1 LRAVCR
7 DGLRSC
13 HGVILV
19 SVYQQWLNAKAI
31 EEAAIKTRR
40 DLEDAIAFELALP
53 ANLDG
58 TSNHD
63 RDGFAVKVVGRIN
76 RKIDS
81 DKLQSLAA
89 EHGLADHLPSL
100 FRWKPEINATAWK
113 AAAATITEPL
123 LDAITS
129 TPGRPSFTITKK
141 DI

>member
-1 LRAVCR
+1 MTVP
-7 DGLRSC
+7 
-13 HGVILV
+13 I
-19 SVYQQWLNAKAI
+19 YQQWLNAKAI

-40 DLEDAIAFELALP
+40 DLEDAMASELALP

-58 TSNHD
+58 TSNFD
-63 RDGFAVKVVGRIN
+63 CDGYAVKIVGRIN

-81 DKLQSLAA
+81 DKLQALAA

-129 TPGRPSFTITKK
+129 TPGRPTFNISKK
-141 DI
+141 EI